1 MSKLNKTNEESLEI
15 RQSMDEPNAATAD
28 SAWKSLYRV
37 GGVAAL
43 ITAVIFPIAI
53 IIFVAW
59 PPPFDGTVIN
69 WFTLFQ
75 DNGFLGLLSMDLFLI
90 AYYALMILAFLA
102 LYVALRRASESFMAI
117 AMTLGLVGIAT
128 YFASNTAFNML
139 SLSNQYA
146 AASTDAQR
154 AMFLAAGQAML
165 AIYQGTAFHM
175 SYFLVSVAI
184 IIISAVM
191 LRSNIFSKVTAYA
204 GILASIIGFGLYVP
218 LIGDYIAIFS
228 VVGLEIWYVLIAQR
242 LFRLG
247 QSVSKEEANRIG
259 GISS

>member
-1 MSKLNKTNEESLEI
+1 MSKLNKTNAESFEI
-15 RQSMDEPNAATAD
+15 RQRMDEPSAATAD
-28 SAWKSLYRV
+28 PAWKSLYRV

-53 IIFVAW
+53 IVFVVW
-59 PPPFDGTVIN
+59 PPPFDGTVID

-75 DNGFLGLLSMDLFLI
+75 ENVFLGLLSMDLFLI
-90 AYYALMILAFLA
+90 AYYVLTILAFLA
-102 LYVALRRASESFMAI
+102 LYVALRQASESFMAI
-117 AMTLGLVGIAT
+117 AITLGLVGIAT

-154 AMFLAAGQAML
+154 TMFLAAGQAML

-191 LRSNIFSKVTAYA
+191 LRNNIFGKVTAYV

-247 QSVSKEEANRIG
+247 QRVS
-259 GISS
+259 